1 MENFMK
7 SLHTSFLILLLLVAL
22 PLSAADHLDSPLVQF
37 DPAADI
43 NDLYVFMNPNNPGEM
58 ILIAT
63 VLPLADTNSR
73 FSDAVEYRFN
83 IKNLGSSA
91 DKVISCRASGR
102 EDSLMRCELENMTG
116 RKVFARFG
124 NQTGNSGSRL
134 RMFAGLRDDPFF
146 FDLGAFRQTVAT
158 ASPQFTNPGTDFF
171 SGLGTLAIVIG
182 IDSDL
187 LTDNG
192 VNPVL
197 AVYASSHRLRNMFGS
212 GTNQGIVRVNNQV
225 DRMARPAINTA
236 LIDLFGMNRS
246 MKDAY
251 NTSEDPATWTQFI
264 AEMELNLT
272 ILDTLDGVTGNGL
285 LPPSVLATVLA
296 DDRLLID
303 TSKPFC
309 DAYLAV
315 ELGVDQCGGRTL
327 QRDVIDDT
335 FGAVVGPG
343 VSDFVGD
350 SNYYL
355 SDFPFLFD
363 AN

>member
-1 MENFMK
+1 MK
-7 SLHTSFLILLLLVAL
+7 TLRQSLTMLAMLVAL

-43 NDLYVFMNPNNPGEM
+43 NDLYTFMNPNNPGEL

-63 VLPLADTNSR
+63 VMPLADANSR

-83 IKNLGSSA
+83 IKNLSSN
-91 DKVISCRASGR
+91 DENVISCKAFGR
-102 EDSLMRCELENMTG
+102 EDSLMICELENMGG
-116 RKVFARFG
+116 RKVFGKFG
-124 NQTGNSGSRL
+124 FQTGNSKSKL
-134 RMFAGLRDDPFF
+134 RMYAGLRDDPFF
-146 FDLGAFRQTVAT
+146 FDLGAYRQTVAT

-187 LTDNG
+187 LTNNG
-192 VNPVL
+192 VDPVL
-197 AVYASSHRLRNMFGS
+197 SVYASSHRLRNQFGVA
-212 GTNQGIVRVNNQV
+212 GNNRITRVNNQI
-225 DRMARPAINTA
+225 DRMGRPAINTA
-236 LIDLFGMNRS
+236 LIDLFGANPS
-246 MKDAY
+246 LTDAY
-251 NTSEDPATWTQFI
+251 NTNEDPSTWQQYS
-264 AEMELNLT
+264 AEMEFSLT
-272 ILDTLDGVTGNGL
+272 VLDTLDGMPGNGL
-285 LPPSVLATVLA
+285 LPPDVLATVLA
-296 DDRLLID
+296 EDRLLID
-303 TSKPFC
+303 TSQPLC

-315 ELGVDQCGGRTL
+315 ELGVAQCGGRTL

-355 SDFPFLFD
+355 ADFPFLSE
-363 AN
+363 ASN